1 MKRIAILIIACAAAA
16 ACSDPEPRTVAQF
29 MENEAALQGT
39 LVRCEQDRGAAA
51 QDQECI
57 NAKRALQRLAVI
69 EERALAKAR
78 GEAFEKARAEYRARL
93 DAERRMR
100 IQAQQAAREARERAL
115 LGGYSFDEGP
125 EPGPDADSSPAEDP
139 PPDPTDDSG
148 SE

>member
-16 ACSDPEPRTVAQF
+16 ACSEREPRTVAQF

-39 LVRCEQDRGAAA
+39 LVRCEKDRGAAA

-69 EERALAKAR
+69 EERALEKAR

-100 IQAQQAAREARERAL
+100 IQAQQAAREVRERAL
-115 LGGYSFDEGP
+115 LGGYSFEEGP
-125 EPGPDADSSPAEDP
+125 ESPPAADQPPSDQSPSDP
-139 PPDPTDDSG
+139 
-148 SE
+148 E

>member
-1 MKRIAILIIACAAAA
+1 
-16 ACSDPEPRTVAQF
+16 
-29 MENEAALQGT
+29 
-39 LVRCEQDRGAAA
+39 
-51 QDQECI
+51 
-57 NAKRALQRLAVI
+57 
-69 EERALAKAR
+69 
-78 GEAFEKARAEYRARL
+78 
-93 DAERRMR
+93 MR